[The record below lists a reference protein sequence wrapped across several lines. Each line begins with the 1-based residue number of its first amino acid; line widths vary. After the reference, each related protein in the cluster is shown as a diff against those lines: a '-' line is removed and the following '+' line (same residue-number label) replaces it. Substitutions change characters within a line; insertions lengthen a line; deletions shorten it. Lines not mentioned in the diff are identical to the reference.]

1 MCFHRKNGIKPAR
14 NACRDFSLQR
24 EEAMNKRITDMV
36 YIAVATALL
45 VVCSWIA
52 LPFAIPVTL
61 QTFAVF
67 AILGVLGGRRGT
79 LAIMIYIIM
88 GVIGVPVF
96 SQFKNGGQVF
106 FGIEGGYIVGF
117 FAVALLYWLLEAL
130 LGTSLWVRIVSMVAG
145 MLVCYAIGTLWYV
158 NFTLHELSLKSFL
171 AGMNVCVAP
180 FIIPD
185 AIKLTA
191 SAFVSQKIK
200 RHVQTLNK

>member
-1 MCFHRKNGIKPAR
+1 
-14 NACRDFSLQR
+14 
-24 EEAMNKRITDMV
+24 MV

-79 LAIMIYIIM
+79 LAITIYIIM

-106 FGIEGGYIVGF
+106 FGIEGGYVVGF

-158 NFTLHELSLKSFL
+158 NFTLHGLSWRGFL

-185 AIKLTA
+185 AVKLTVA
-191 SAFVSQKIK
+191 AFVAQRIK